1 MENINQ
7 NITQTLFIPPQTNT
21 YTQWG
26 ETILILFFIFCIFV
40 AILILYIYVNKN
52 DYQNKISVISS
63 AHLFGEDPQK
73 KFENYIKNAQ
83 SQAITNANSDIYNKN
98 DQINTVANRLQNNT
112 DRLSSKIV
120 NDAASNS
127 NVSNNLGII
136 MQKNITLLKDTMQ
149 KMAGVFML
157 NTYISDGAIK
167 TVNSVNGSSL
177 NTLVKSI
184 SDVNDAKMGPTSA
197 PTPTPNPLE
206 LARLL
211 NVA

>member
-1 MENINQ
+1 MNNNQ
-7 NITQTLFIPPQTNT
+7 NITQTLFIPPQTNA

-26 ETILILFFIFCIFV
+26 ETILILFFICCIFV
-40 AILILYIYVNKN
+40 AILILYIYINKN

-63 AHLFGEDPQK
+63 AHLFGEDPQT
-73 KFENYIKNAQ
+73 KFEKYIKNAH
-83 SQAITNANSDIYNKN
+83 SEAIINANSDIYNKN

-136 MQKNITLLKDTMQ
+136 MQKNIALLKDTMQ

-157 NTYISDGAIK
+157 NTYISDGAVK
-167 TVNSVNGSSL
+167 TVNSVNGSSI

-184 SDVNDAKMGPTSA
+184 SDVNDAKTVVSGPTAGPTSG
-197 PTPTPNPLE
+197 PTTKPI
-206 LARLL
+206 
-211 NVA
+211 